1 MCVPK
6 IASALRLSRLQALIL
21 DQPLISKSVPS
32 KKIFLRNLGTTMRA
46 IRVTPEEATAI
57 AKSDKCVGIF
67 GKVEMENGQVTAY
80 GITV

>member
-1 MCVPK
+1 
-6 IASALRLSRLQALIL
+6 
-21 DQPLISKSVPS
+21 
-32 KKIFLRNLGTTMRA
+32 MRA